1 MTILLPRY
9 SGFPPEIFER
19 GIVPRMG
26 ASALRLYLFLC
37 RTSDRKSTL
46 QFSVTDKEVKL
57 QTGASPRALRDAR
70 INLIDLGLVS
80 CEKALG
86 GSYTYALCDVDT
98 GRPFPG
104 DPKVKAPYTKRP
116 KTQEER
122 PSPAPSQPITLSGAT
137 AIFLQ
142 SAPISLEDTSFDY
155 GHNENP
161 ASQLMSAADFSPFEL
176 SHSRR

>member
-1 MTILLPRY
+1 MTILLRRY

-19 GIVPRMG
+19 GIVPQMRDC
-26 ASALRLYLFLC
+26 ALRLYLFLC

-46 QFSVTDKEVKL
+46 QFSVTDKEVKV

-70 INLIDLGLVS
+70 INLIALGLVS

-86 GSYTYALCDVDT
+86 GSYTYTLCDVDT

-116 KTQEER
+116 KTQENR
-122 PSPAPSQPITLSGAT
+122 PSPAPSQPSTVSGAT
-137 AIFLQ
+137 TIFPR
-142 SAPISLEDTSFDY
+142 SVPISLEDTSFDY
-155 GHNENP
+155 GYNSHP
-161 ASQLMSAADFSPFEL
+161 AGQPVSAADFSPFAL